1 VTGSIAALRRWLVIR
16 PESASVMPVPER
28 PKNKPLGERKD
39 PRAMLALRLDRA
51 ANDLNPMLA
60 VLAIGLLVLNL
71 TLYIGM
77 AVSRDPS
84 IWAPPRHIGADAP
97 PATAPADPFNSR
109 Q

>member
-1 VTGSIAALRRWLVIR
+1 
-16 PESASVMPVPER
+16 
-28 PKNKPLGERKD
+28 
-39 PRAMLALRLDRA
+39 MLARLDRA
-51 ANDLNPMLA
+51 ANDLNPLLA
-60 VLAIGLLVLNL
+60 VLVIGLLVLNL

-97 PATAPADPFNSR
+97 SATAPADPFNSR

>member
-1 VTGSIAALRRWLVIR
+1 
-16 PESASVMPVPER
+16 MPVPEP

-39 PRAMLALRLDRA
+39 ARAMLAVRLDRA
-51 ANDLNPMLA
+51 ANDLNPLLA
-60 VLAIGLLVLNL
+60 VLVIGLLVLNL

-77 AVSRDPS
+77 AASRDPS

-97 PATAPADPFNSR
+97 PATAPLDPFNTR